1 MEKLMDFLSK
11 AVKDGASD
19 VFLVPGAPM
28 SYKLEGELLPMQE
41 QKILPQQ
48 SKAYIEEIYQMAER
62 SMDGFLASGDDDFS
76 FSVASLARFRVNVYR
91 QRGSWAAVIRVVQFS
106 IPSWQELG
114 IPEQVMALAEKNSG
128 MVLVTGTAGCGKS
141 TTLACVI
148 DRINQTRA
156 CHIVTLEDPIEYL
169 HRNQKSIV
177 SQREIAVDTQD
188 YLSAL
193 RACLRQAPDVIQ
205 LGEMRDLETIRTAMT
220 AAETGHLLLA
230 TLHTRGAVNT
240 IDRIIDTFPAD
251 QQQQIR
257 IQLSAV
263 LCTVVSQ
270 QLLPDVDGGQVPA
283 FEVLQ
288 MTSAVR
294 NMIRDS
300 KNHMIPGVIAA
311 GGAEGMI
318 SMDQSILQLYQAG
331 RITRQTALAYADNPE
346 QLLRRMEGAAT
357 TDTKA
362 GSVI

>member
-1 MEKLMDFLSK
+1 MDKMMEHLTQ
-11 AVKDGASD
+11 AAKDGASD
-19 VFLVPGAPM
+19 VFFVPGGPV
-28 SYKLEGELLPMQE
+28 SYKLDGQLIPLE
-41 QKILPQQ
+41 QGRISPQR
-48 SKAYIEEIYQMAER
+48 SKAYIEQIYALAQR
-62 SMDGFLASGDDDFS
+62 DIDGFLSSGDDDFS
-76 FSVASLARFRVNVYR
+76 FSIPGLARFRVNVYR
-91 QRGSWAAVIRVVQFS
+91 QRGSWAAVIRVVMFS
-106 IPSWQELG
+106 IPDWRELG
-114 IPEQVMALAEKNSG
+114 IPQQVMELADRSSG

-141 TTLACVI
+141 TTLACLV
-148 DRINQTRA
+148 DRINQNRA

-169 HRNQKSIV
+169 HRNVKSIV
-177 SQREIAVDTQD
+177 SQREIAVDTSN

-240 IDRIIDTFPAD
+240 IDRIIDAFPAD

-270 QLLPDVDGGQVPA
+270 QLLPDVNGEQVPA

-288 MTSAVR
+288 MTGAVR
-294 NMIRDS
+294 SMIRDS
-300 KNHMIPGVIAA
+300 KSHLIPGAIAA
-311 GGAEGMI
+311 GSAESML

-331 RITRQTALAYADNPE
+331 RITCQTALSCADNPE
-346 QLLRRMEGAAT
+346 QMLRRMG
-357 TDTKA
+357 
-362 GSVI
+362 